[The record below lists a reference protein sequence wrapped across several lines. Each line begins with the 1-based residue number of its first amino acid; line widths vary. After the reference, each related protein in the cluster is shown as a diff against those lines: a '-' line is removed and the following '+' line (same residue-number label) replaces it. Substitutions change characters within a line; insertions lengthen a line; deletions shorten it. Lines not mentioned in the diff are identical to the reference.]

1 MAKRSSTFGSIMRK
15 RLSDITNSQSQLK
28 VSGQEEKRSPP
39 NNLSAEDYIDQLLK
53 MKAVQ
58 HELIC
63 KEALLKANN
72 LELEGKAK
80 MNCQK
85 TGIQEVEDKAGEPLP
100 KAHDANRLCKANRRR
115 PARSQSMGSSTA
127 YQQVEE
133 KETVETKRHCSR
145 RQSCRFKSQQREPN
159 GDLFEIEDAKLPVGW
174 HEGGLA
180 PSNSPIKKEEG
191 DESCVEKHEARGSQ
205 RSSIGRPLRRAA
217 EKVSNAGVS
226 GAIVDWE
233 AIKTLKLEDGKNN
246 TNVAEL
252 LNKASKQTY
261 GLAEECVKTNCYGT
275 KGVTEALLRCLLL
288 SNSGRIVNVS
298 GGLGKLQF
306 VPSERVRMELN
317 DVDVLSIET
326 VDEIV
331 NEFLKDVKDDMLH
344 DKGWPTQTS
353 AYTISK
359 AAMNAY
365 TRIVAK
371 SYPSLLINCVCPG
384 FVKTDMTSNTGLF
397 TRGENHSVL
406 EITIYKKVCIKG
418 YLDKCSVKPSI
429 PLLIQKKMASTTS
442 DSTTMRYAVVT
453 GASKGI
459 GLEICRQL
467 ASNGVMVVLT
477 ARDEKRGLE
486 AVAKLHESSLSNVV
500 FHQLDVMD
508 ANSITSLATFI
519 VTRYGK
525 LDILVNNAGV
535 TGAIVD
541 WESIGT
547 AIKTLKPE
555 DGKNNADLAELLHK
569 GMKQTYELAEEC
581 VKTNYYGT
589 KGVTEAL
596 FPCLLLSNS
605 GRIVNVSSGLG
616 SLKFV
621 SNERVRMELNDVD
634 VLSVERLD
642 EIVNEFLN
650 DVKENTLHD
659 KGWPTQTSAYT
670 ISKAA
675 MNAYT
680 RIVAKSYPSLLINCV
695 CPGFIKTDMTSNTG
709 FFTVEVGAKGP
720 VMLALLPVGG
730 PSGLFFQKMEASTF

>member
-1 MAKRSSTFGSIMRK
+1 M
-15 RLSDITNSQSQLK
+15 
-28 VSGQEEKRSPP
+28 VSG
-39 NNLSAEDYIDQLLK
+39 I
-53 MKAVQ
+53 
-58 HELIC
+58 
-63 KEALLKANN
+63 
-72 LELEGKAK
+72 
-80 MNCQK
+80 
-85 TGIQEVEDKAGEPLP
+85 
-100 KAHDANRLCKANRRR
+100 
-115 PARSQSMGSSTA
+115 
-127 YQQVEE
+127 
-133 KETVETKRHCSR
+133 
-145 RQSCRFKSQQREPN
+145 
-159 GDLFEIEDAKLPVGW
+159 
-174 HEGGLA
+174 
-180 PSNSPIKKEEG
+180 
-191 DESCVEKHEARGSQ
+191 
-205 RSSIGRPLRRAA
+205 
-217 EKVSNAGVS
+217 
-226 GAIVDWE
+226 
-233 AIKTLKLEDGKNN
+233 
-246 TNVAEL
+246 
-252 LNKASKQTY
+252 
-261 GLAEECVKTNCYGT
+261 
-275 KGVTEALLRCLLL
+275 
-288 SNSGRIVNVS
+288 
-298 GGLGKLQF
+298 GLGAEPCSIDYHGWEIIQF
-306 VPSERVRMELN
+306 LPLG
-317 DVDVLSIET
+317 I
-326 VDEIV
+326 I
-331 NEFLKDVKDDMLH
+331 FLL
-344 DKGWPTQTS
+344 
-353 AYTISK
+353 
-359 AAMNAY
+359 
-365 TRIVAK
+365 
-371 SYPSLLINCVCPG
+371 
-384 FVKTDMTSNTGLF
+384 
-397 TRGENHSVL
+397 RGENHYVL

-418 YLDKCSVKPSI
+418 YLDKCSVEPSI

-442 DSTTMRYAVVT
+442 DSTTMRCAVVT

-508 ANSITSLATFI
+508 ADSITSLATFI

-535 TGAIVD
+535 SGAIVD
-541 WESIGT
+541 WEAIMT

-555 DGKNNADLAELLHK
+555 DGKNNADVAELLHK

-616 SLKFV
+616 SLKV
-621 SNERVRMELNDVD
+621 CKL
-634 VLSVERLD
+634 ERLD

-650 DVKENTLHD
+650 DVKEDTLHD

-720 VMLALLPVGG
+720 VMLAFLPVGG